1 MIHAEIKVTGTNELK
16 KKLKML
22 GDKAPTA
29 MCRAIN
35 DAAKKARTEME
46 RKVREEYTVKQGPIL
61 SSLKIDRANSQSLK
75 ATVHS
80 EGKAIQLAQFKT
92 SPTKASPKRK
102 KPIAVS
108 VKKSGGR
115 KQLSGDPK
123 AFIATVKGEKIVA
136 ERTST
141 QRGPLKGLFGPAVP
155 SMIKNEDVISGVKDE
170 TEKRLAERLD
180 HYIQYYTK

>member
-1 MIHAEIKVTGTNELK
+1 M
-16 KKLKML
+16 
-22 GDKAPTA
+22 
-29 MCRAIN
+29 
-35 DAAKKARTEME
+35 
-46 RKVREEYTVKQGPIL
+46 
-61 SSLKIDRANSQSLK
+61 
-75 ATVHS
+75 
-80 EGKAIQLAQFKT
+80 
-92 SPTKASPKRK
+92 
-102 KPIAVS
+102 
-108 VKKSGGR
+108 KKSGGR